1 MFYFQKLKNSKK
13 NSKRFIYIY
22 IYIYYYYYYFP
33 SQKKFFVKIILFM
46 YLLEISTFSKIIS
59 VKLDGVS
66 RKNRLDNRISMN
78 GYQPFVYSISGDN
91 GSK

>member
-13 NSKRFIYIY
+13 NSKIFIYIY
-22 IYIYYYYYYFP
+22 NYFP
-33 SQKKFFVKIILFM
+33 SQIFFFVKIILFM

-66 RKNRLDNRISMN
+66 RKNRPDNRISMN
-78 GYQPFVYSISGDN
+78 GYQPLLYSISGEN
-91 GSK
+91 GYK

>member
-1 MFYFQKLKNSKK
+1 
-13 NSKRFIYIY
+13 
-22 IYIYYYYYYFP
+22 
-33 SQKKFFVKIILFM
+33 M

-66 RKNRLDNRISMN
+66 RKNRPDNRISMN
-78 GYQPFVYSISGDN
+78 GYQPLVYSISGDN